1 MRQNAFA
8 TGASP
13 RPRWREEKLAGLH
26 KSPSWIWGGIGWG
39 KGGKEETGG
48 EGRGMGGRD
57 RKEGKARVGREGMRR
72 ENQISE
78 QKC

>member
-48 EGRGMGGRD
+48 KGNGRKG
-57 RKEGKARVGREGMRR
+57 
-72 ENQISE
+72 
-78 QKC
+78 